1 MQDRVFQP
9 VSGPLYDAENNMK
22 TAPQLRLRNEW
33 EGRTQTRS
41 KRNNSCR
48 FQRNRCGFLPLITVW
63 PQVRALPG
71 PPIFACSASYGTAGH
86 PASRRWI
93 SPIALMCW
101 IRAGWFITLPRTNCW
116 PTMIS
121 RNVIAQ
127 CDPAHRLVNDDHEQ
141 VLRLSRRFSVGG
153 SAIRANRR
161 VIGNAAVCYCHIR
174 LSENDSD

>member
-63 PQVRALPG
+63 LQVRVLPG
-71 PPIFACSASYGTAGH
+71 RQSSLAAQATA
-86 PASRRWI
+86 PQAILFRVRSI
-93 SPIALMCW
+93 SPVALMCL
-101 IRAGWFITLPRTNCW
+101 IRAG
-116 PTMIS
+116 
-121 RNVIAQ
+121 VVYHAA
-127 CDPAHRLVNDDHEQ
+127 AHELLADNDIKE
-141 VLRLSRRFSVGG
+141 RYCSV
-153 SAIRANRR
+153 
-161 VIGNAAVCYCHIR
+161 
-174 LSENDSD
+174 